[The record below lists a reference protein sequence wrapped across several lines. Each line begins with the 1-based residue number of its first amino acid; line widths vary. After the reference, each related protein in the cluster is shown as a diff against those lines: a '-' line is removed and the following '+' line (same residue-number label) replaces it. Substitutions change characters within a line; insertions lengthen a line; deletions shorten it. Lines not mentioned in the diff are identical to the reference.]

1 VAYHHF
7 ADNRTIFSIPNFW
20 NVLSNV
26 PFLLVA
32 LWGLARSG
40 RFVEPWE
47 GTAHISLVAG

>member
-7 ADNRTIFSIPNFW
+7 ADNRTIFGIPNFW
-20 NVLSNV
+20 NVFNV

-47 GTAHISLVAG
+47 RTAHITLVAG